1 MGVSR
6 EGFIVVARLQTGPTV
21 QVERSPDQTP
31 KIREGEADTPPQR
44 GGSAENKATAS
55 TDQRQNTNAA
65 SAIDCHSRIGLH
77 SHRHRCS
84 SQVDN

>member
-65 SAIDCHSRIGLH
+65 SAIETVIPASASTATDTGAPAK
-77 SHRHRCS
+77 
-84 SQVDN
+84 